1 MSERPLIAV
10 LGCPN
15 TGKSTV
21 FNRLTGLRQKTANYP
36 GVTVERI
43 AGRVRLDSGEAELVD
58 LPGAYSL
65 AADGPE
71 SSVTLDVMLGAAK
84 DQKPPDALLLV
95 ADASNLRRSLFLFS
109 QASELGIP
117 IAVAL
122 NMEDVAES
130 QGIEVDSARLADE
143 LGVSVTPMA
152 ANRGKGI
159 RRLRA
164 ALSQLLSAKAPAI
177 EPLMPEVRREA
188 MQLREEFRPDGLAVA
203 ALERAVIDREGEF
216 ERRFRGTAGTGCGRS
231 AGRKPGLRAARA
243 EGVKS
248 LQACEAARRYRQV
261 DRCLEAAVESQARA
275 PAGVRALLESAV
287 THPVL
292 GVLVFLVVM
301 SAVFQA
307 IFAWAAPLM
316 DGIDALFEHAGAWA
330 LERLPPGALSSLLI
344 DGLWSGIGAVV
355 IFLPQIVFLFALVLF
370 LEDCGYMARASFLMD
385 RLLRGCGLSG
395 QSFIPLLSGFA
406 CAIPAIM
413 AARVVDDRRTKLAT
427 IAAIPLMTC
436 SARLPRLC
444 AADLRIRSSRA
455 NTPTAGS
462 IGTGWCCW
470 ACIYWASSAA
480 QSAH

>member
-43 AGRVRLDSGEAELVD
+43 AGHVRLGFGEAELVD

-188 MQLREEFRPDGLAVA
+188 MQLREEFRPEGLAVA

-216 ERRFRGTAGTGCGRS
+216 ERRFREAAGPV
-231 AGRKPGLRAARA
+231 AGVALDKARLRAARA

-261 DRCLEAAVESQARA
+261 DRWLEAAVESQARA
-275 PAGVRALLESAV
+275 PAGARALLESAV

-307 IFAWAAPLM
+307 IFAWATPLM

-370 LEDCGYMARASFLMD
+370 LEDCGYMARASFPHGSAASA
-385 RLLRGCGLSG
+385 GCGLSG
-395 QSFIPLLSGFA
+395 QSFIPAAVRVRLRDSGHHGH
-406 CAIPAIM
+406 PGG
-413 AARVVDDRRTKLAT
+413 R
-427 IAAIPLMTC
+427 
-436 SARLPRLC
+436 
-444 AADLRIRSSRA
+444 
-455 NTPTAGS
+455 
-462 IGTGWCCW
+462 
-470 ACIYWASSAA
+470 
-480 QSAH
+480 